1 MTPDATTIRT
11 ALQARVRAA
20 GLDDPATIP
29 EPRLLP
35 LAEVVELRAPNGPR
49 RVLAAAAA
57 VLVLGIGAVAAL
69 TEGGGPSTPTP
80 ATVPP
85 AGPIEDRPALP
96 APLPALPTLPPAG
109 SGAPVETPDQLQ
121 EQLEQLVDAQAR
133 YEADVVDQMTGE
145 LVRIDLG
152 DLDAQLEVL
161 LDWYR
166 THVEGGAGASSLSA
180 ATMDPVPV
188 FTDGS
193 YRLVYRSDLDCS
205 VLPDG
210 RPRPACTLA
219 DLGS

>member
-1 MTPDATTIRT
+1 MTPDATAIRD

-29 EPRLLP
+29 EPRLLQ
-35 LAEVVELRAPNGPR
+35 LAEAAEPRPPNRPR

-57 VLVLGIGAVAAL
+57 VLVLGVGAVAAL
-69 TEGGGPSTPTP
+69 TDGGGPTTAAPT
-80 ATVPP
+80 TVPP
-85 AGPIEDRPALP
+85 AAAGADRPTLP
-96 APLPALPTLPPAG
+96 APLPALPTLPPSG
-109 SGAPVETPDQLQ
+109 SAAPLETPDQLQ
-121 EQLEQLVDAQAR
+121 EQLDLLVDAQAR

-166 THVEGGAGASSLSA
+166 THVAGGDDAGSLST

-205 VLPDG
+205 ELPDG